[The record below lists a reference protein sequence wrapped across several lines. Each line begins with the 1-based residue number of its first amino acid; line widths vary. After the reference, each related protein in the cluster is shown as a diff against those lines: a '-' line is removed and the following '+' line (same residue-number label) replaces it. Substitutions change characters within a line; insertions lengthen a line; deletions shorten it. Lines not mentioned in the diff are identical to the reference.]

1 MGSGRGDSEVT
12 IQGSVCVERSS
23 FPLLL
28 LPLGTKNDPV
38 LCDGRAESSR
48 VSHQSG
54 WGVWRCP
61 QCPRCPL
68 EPSLHVFRLENTRT
82 TENAASSSSSP
93 PPTSPAHGHASLWD
107 ILGWKDGVSNRL
119 VPQGPPRPSPASRSL
134 SIGVCGV
141 FGGFSAAVSPQTGPL
156 VPIPVAQLGNVSLLD
171 LWTRFS
177 LSPPHFGSG
186 DALRPQNTP
195 RR

>member
-1 MGSGRGDSEVT
+1 MT

-107 ILGWKDGVSNRL
+107 ILGWKDGFPTGWCRRAPPAPRRPPDPSALGSVGFLGGS
-119 VPQGPPRPSPASRSL
+119 VPPSPPKPAPWFLFQWL
-134 SIGVCGV
+134 SWGTC
-141 FGGFSAAVSPQTGPL
+141 
-156 VPIPVAQLGNVSLLD
+156 
-171 LWTRFS
+171 
-177 LSPPHFGSG
+177 HF
-186 DALRPQNTP
+186 
-195 RR
+195 